1 MTGKPVVSRI
11 RDHLDGVERVFVS
24 RGLAPG
30 WRDGLAAKTR
40 TVELPCVRGEAVLP
54 PDLGHDDVVIIGH
67 PNWLGRFDP
76 APLHARA
83 IVIAEPRLGAHR
95 PLPSGE
101 AVVVGG
107 VADPETATA
116 GWHRARKLA
125 KALKQLS
132 GVMPAYGTPQSAVF
146 IVLLGVDPGPMA
158 GVLPG
163 PAEAVSG
170 AYPELPGGVRLDAS
184 GVAETDVAAYAA
196 AMEYAV
202 RSARG

>member
-1 MTGKPVVSRI
+1 VTEEPVVSRI
-11 RDHLDGVERVFVS
+11 RGYLKGVDRVFVS

-30 WRDGLAAKTR
+30 WRAGLAAVTR

-54 PDLGHDDVVIIGH
+54 PDLSHDDVVVIGH
-67 PNWLGRFDP
+67 PNWLGCFDP

-83 IVIAEPRLGAHR
+83 IVVAEPRLGAHR
-95 PLPSGE
+95 PLPSGD

-116 GWHRARKLA
+116 GLHRARKLA
-125 KALKQLS
+125 KGLKQLP

-146 IVLLGVDPGPMA
+146 VVLLGVDPGPVSA
-158 GVLPG
+158 VLPG
-163 PAEAVSG
+163 SAEAVSG
-170 AYPELPGGVRLDAS
+170 AYPELPGGVRIDAS

-202 RSARG
+202 RNARG

>member
-1 MTGKPVVSRI
+1 VNEEPVVSRI
-11 RDHLDGVERVFVS
+11 RDHLEGVDRVFVS

-30 WRDGLAAKTR
+30 WQADLAAATR

-54 PDLGHDDVVIIGH
+54 PDLSHDDVVVIGH
-67 PNWLGRFDP
+67 PNWLGCFDP

-83 IVIAEPRLGAHR
+83 IVVAEPRLGAHR
-95 PLPSGE
+95 PLASGH

-107 VADPETATA
+107 VADPESATA
-116 GWHRARKLA
+116 GLHRARKLA
-125 KALKQLS
+125 KGLKQLP
-132 GVMPAYGTPQSAVF
+132 GVMPACGTPQSAVF
-146 IVLLGVDPGPMA
+146 VVLLGVDPGPVA
-158 GVLPG
+158 AVLPG

-170 AYPELPGGVRLDAS
+170 VYPELPGGVRIDAS

-196 AMEYAV
+196 AMKYAV